1 MVGDVVL
8 PDGLSHA
15 LIWQNGVVTDRLPGD
30 FQSIGVS
37 VNNKGQ
43 VVGNSAG
50 INDADRTG
58 FLWQNGVMTDLNT
71 LIPADSPLF
80 LFDASGNQFSR
91 RDRRLGCQEK
101 HRRFTRLFGA
111 PSNGEATSATATAR
125 GETTERLKFV
135 LPKNVRKLLRQRMG
149 FGITFAAS
157 EPRQW
162 ISCCV
167 PESCRGTV
175 CFH

>member
-1 MVGDVVL
+1 VVGDVVL

-15 LIWQNGVVTDRLPGD
+15 LIWQNGVVTDLGRLPGD

-71 LIPADSPLF
+71 LIPADSPRCF
-80 LFDASGNQFSR
+80 CSMHPASI
-91 RDRRLGCQEK
+91 L
-101 HRRFTRLFGA
+101 A
-111 PSNGEATSATATAR
+111 
-125 GETTERLKFV
+125 ER
-135 LPKNVRKLLRQRMG
+135 
-149 FGITFAAS
+149 S
-157 EPRQW
+157 
-162 ISCCV
+162 
-167 PESCRGTV
+167 
-175 CFH
+175 